1 MRQTLYDL
9 VLEWVPEGARVLDLG
24 TGDGEFLARLAQT
37 RHARAEGVERNPELV
52 TRCIERGLVVHQGD
66 VLGGLDQYGARAVD
80 CVLLLGT
87 LQELLDPQL
96 VLREAFRVGKCV
108 IVSYSNFAYWRARL
122 HLLWR
127 GRAPVT
133 PALPQPWYGT
143 ANRHFFSLLDFAGLC
158 ATMNLR
164 QARCAYFNRRG
175 RVRWWPNLRAEQALS
190 LLEQ

>member
-9 VLEWVPEGARVLDLG
+9 VLEWVPAGARVLDLG
-24 TGDGEFLARLAQT
+24 TGDGEFLARLVKT
-37 RHARAEGVERNPELV
+37 RHARGEGVERNPELV

-66 VLGGLDQYGARAVD
+66 VLDGLDQYGAGAVD

-87 LQELLDPQL
+87 LPELLDPQL

-108 IVSYSNFAYWRARL
+108 IVSYSNFAHWRARL
-122 HLLWR
+122 HLLCL

-133 PALPQPWYGT
+133 EALPRSWYGA
-143 ANRHFFSLLDFAGLC
+143 ANRHFFSILDFAELC
-158 ATMNLR
+158 AAMNLR

-175 RVRWWPNLRAEQALS
+175 RVRWWPNLRAEYALS